1 VVENLSSKI
10 GFSAMKI
17 TPEQDL
23 AKIPLGGYYV
33 RYATG
38 IHDDIYVRTI
48 YMAANEEIL
57 IIACDLL
64 ALFGKFIK
72 RMKMEIHRYT
82 GVKEANILICA
93 LHDHSAPDTL
103 GLEGFR
109 GLVKYTLRGDWFPA
123 IESTIVKSAIEAK
136 KSAKPRQIGIQSKFL
151 GQGEKLVINRR
162 HPRKEMK
169 YNLSVLKVTDEEG
182 IKASIINYA
191 CHGTTL
197 NQDNRLIS
205 AEYPGY
211 LIRRVEKTFEPH
223 FSMYLNGPCGD
234 INPYLFPERWNIE
247 KIDFESYL
255 SGDYAKFN
263 ALCSFKHTERIG
275 KRLAAHAIELLGSIA
290 TREIENIQVLTKT
303 TEIPVS
309 YTYPKMSFK
318 DRLGIWVKNGL
329 LQLLSAYNRSNIN
342 YFSYLRK
349 KKELF
354 VQTELQLILI
364 NKEILII
371 AVPAELFSELG
382 EELIKKSPAKHTII
396 VELANDVIGYV
407 FPLTECEFGGYEVFG
422 LASFAGITAGTY
434 LKNKIVQ
441 MFRQLK
447 LD

>member
-1 VVENLSSKI
+1 MVENLSSKI

-38 IHDDIYVRTI
+38 VHDDIYVRTI

-64 ALFGKFIK
+64 ALFRKFIK
-72 RMKMEIHRYT
+72 RMKTEIHRYT
-82 GVKEANILICA
+82 GVKDTNILICA

-109 GLVKYTLRGDWFPA
+109 GLVKYTLRGDWFPR
-123 IESTIVKSAIEAK
+123 IERTIVRSAIDAK
-136 KSAKPRQIGIQSKFL
+136 KSAKPRKIGVQSEFL
-151 GQGEKLVINRR
+151 GQHEKLVINRR
-162 HPRKEMK
+162 HPRQEMK
-169 YNLSVLKVTDEEG
+169 YNLSTFKVSEDER
-182 IKASIINYA
+182 ICASIINYA

-197 NQDNRLIS
+197 NRENRLIS

-211 LIRRVEKTFEPH
+211 LIRRVEKALEPH

-234 INPYLFPERWNIE
+234 INPYLFPERWDFE

-275 KRLAAHAIELLGSIA
+275 ERLAAHALELLGTTA
-290 TREIENIQVLTKT
+290 TREIEKIQVLTQQI
-303 TEIPVS
+303 ELPVS
-309 YTYPKMSFK
+309 YTYPKMSFR

-329 LQLLSAYNRSNIN
+329 LKLLGAYNRSNIN
-342 YFSYLRK
+342 YFSYLHK
-349 KKELF
+349 NGNLV
-354 VQTELQLILI
+354 VQTDLQLILI

-382 EELIKKSPAKHTII
+382 EEIIKKSPVKHTII
-396 VELANDVIGYV
+396 VELANDAIGYV
-407 FPLTECEFGGYEVFG
+407 FPLKECEFGGYEVFG
-422 LASFAGITAGTY
+422 LASFAGITAGTF
-434 LKNKIVQ
+434 LKNKIVKL
-441 MFRQLK
+441 FRQLN